1 MVVVLRA
8 PKNRRPWSDLPASG
22 KRVLVGACVD
32 AVGTGFVLPFVV
44 IYLHEV
50 RHISLAAAGAIMA
63 LNGLVGLAAI
73 PVYGVLIDRFG
84 PKRVQLAS
92 LGLAT
97 FGALGF
103 AVVDSVPTA
112 VVAMTVA
119 GLGNA
124 GFWPASQAL
133 ISALVP
139 SRERHHFFALNF
151 VVLNLGI
158 GLGGIA
164 AAALVRPG
172 HPGTYQLLFVINALT
187 FVVDAAILAPVR
199 VPRGAPTGPAVGQ
212 PSSYRN
218 VLAGPAMRWVLLL
231 QFVLILAGYAQLE
244 TGFPAYVRT
253 IGVSPHVVGLAF
265 AANTAAIV
273 AGQLWVQR
281 RTTRLRRTRAIVVV
295 TVLWIA
301 GWLVLAAGHR
311 TGHSGAA
318 SALTVLFA
326 VVFGAGEMFF
336 APTIPAILNDLAPE
350 HMRGRANAASAFCW
364 SVAMVIGPV
373 VGGALIGNDHELI
386 WVGML
391 VAGCC
396 VAAAAAL
403 RLERIL
409 PPSANGGSDSVVDE
423 HRPPDLLAWQPEPT
437 RG

>member
-1 MVVVLRA
+1 MRSV
-8 PKNRRPWSDLPASG
+8 PWSELPASAR
-22 KRVLVGACVD
+22 RVLVGACVD

-50 RHISLAAAGAIMA
+50 RHLSLAAAGAIMA
-63 LNGLVGLAAI
+63 VNGLVGLVAI

-84 PKRVQLAS
+84 AKQVQLAS
-92 LGLAT
+92 LALAT
-97 FGALGF
+97 FGALWF

-112 VVAMTVA
+112 VGAMTLA

-133 ISALVP
+133 ISAIVP

-158 GLGGIA
+158 GLGGLA

-172 HPGTYQLLFVINALT
+172 HPGTYELLFIVNALT
-187 FVVDAAILAPVR
+187 FVVDILILAPVQ
-199 VPRGAPTGPAVGQ
+199 VPRVSTVAHSRDLR
-212 PSSYRN
+212 SSYRN
-218 VLAGPAMRWVLLL
+218 VLARPAMRRVLML
-231 QFVLILAGYAQLE
+231 QFVLILIGYAQIE

-253 IGVSPHVVGLAF
+253 LGVSPHLVGLAF
-265 AANTAAIV
+265 AANTGAIV

-281 RTTRLRRTRAIVVV
+281 RTSRLRRTRAIVMVSALWVV
-295 TVLWIA
+295 
-301 GWLVLAAGHR
+301 GWGVLAVGHWV
-311 TGHSGAA
+311 GHSGTAGV
-318 SALTVLFA
+318 LTVTFG
-326 VVFGAGEMFF
+326 VVFGVGEMFF

-364 SVAMVIGPV
+364 SIATVIGPV
-373 VGGALIGNDHELI
+373 FGGGLIGAGASVVWLSF
-386 WVGML
+386 L
-391 VAGCC
+391 VSGS
-396 VAAAAAL
+396 VLAAAISL
-403 RLERIL
+403 WLERIL
-409 PPSANGGSDSVVDE
+409 PADANGGTDSLVDE

>member
-1 MVVVLRA
+1 MFAV
-8 PKNRRPWSDLPASG
+8 PWSELPASAR
-22 KRVLVGACVD
+22 RVLVGSCVD
-32 AVGTGFVLPFVV
+32 AIGTGFVLPFVV

-50 RHISLAAAGAIMA
+50 RHLSLAAAGAIMA
-63 LNGLVGLAAI
+63 LNGLVGLVAI

-84 PKRVQLAS
+84 AKQVQLAC
-92 LGLAT
+92 LTLAAL
-97 FGALGF
+97 GALWF
-103 AVVDSVPTA
+103 ATVNSVATA
-112 VVAMTVA
+112 AAAMTLA

-139 SRERHHFFALNF
+139 SKERHHFFALNF

-164 AAALVRPG
+164 AAVLVRPG
-172 HPGTYQLLFVINALT
+172 HPGTYELLFVINALT
-187 FVVDAAILAPVR
+187 FVVDAFILAPVR
-199 VPRGAPTGPAVGQ
+199 VPRTVSEEE
-212 PSSYRN
+212 PSDHPPSYRSL
-218 VLAGPAMRWVLLL
+218 LAGSAMRWVLLL

-253 IGVSPHVVGLAF
+253 LGVSPRVVGLAF

-281 RTTRLRRTRAIVVV
+281 RTTGLRRTRAIVMV

-301 GWLVLAAGHR
+301 GWCVLGVGHW
-311 TGHSGAA
+311 TAHHGAA
-318 SALTVLFA
+318 SVLTVVFA

-350 HMRGRANAASAFCW
+350 QMRGRANAAGAFCW
-364 SVAMVIGPV
+364 SVAMVFGPV
-373 VGGALIGNDHELI
+373 FGGALIG
-386 WVGML
+386 
-391 VAGCC
+391 AG
-396 VAAAAAL
+396 AAL
-403 RLERIL
+403 VWIAILVGGCALAAVIALRMERIM
-409 PPSANGGSDSVVDE
+409 PPTANGGSDSVVDE
-423 HRPPDLLAWQPEPT
+423 PRPPDLLAWQPEPT